1 MIISSFLLSS
11 FIYNWMKNHN
21 SLILWT
27 AEKEKEM
34 EIKKKAEKEKEEKG
48 RRMKKI
54 HFLPLYIKKL
64 CIKMRKREASYL
76 FYL

>member
-48 RRMKKI
+48 RRMKKNTL
-54 HFLPLYIKKL
+54 FTTLY
-64 CIKMRKREASYL
+64 
-76 FYL
+76 